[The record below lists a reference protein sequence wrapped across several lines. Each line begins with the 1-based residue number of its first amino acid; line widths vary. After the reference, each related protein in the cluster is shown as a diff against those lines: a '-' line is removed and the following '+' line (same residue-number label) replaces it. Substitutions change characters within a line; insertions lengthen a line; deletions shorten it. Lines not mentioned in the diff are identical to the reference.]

1 MSERVAIRGR
11 RKPASLTWGVDDR
24 VPPRTLTALAAQ
36 HAALILI
43 FLVYP
48 LVAAAEIGLSPIET
62 STFVSA
68 AVIGLGLTTILQCW
82 PRGPGSGY
90 LIVQMPNPILMPAA
104 IQAGRLG
111 GLGLMAGMMIITGLF
126 QVGLAR
132 VIKPLRTLL
141 PPEVCGVA
149 VTMLGISM
157 VNPALNRVLGLE
169 LLDGAGFD
177 GPTLAVSA
185 GTLFAIVVLM
195 IFGGGLL
202 KLFAVPGGVAVGWI
216 VCAFVGLAPPDTAER
231 IAQVPLA
238 GLPHI
243 AIPAFTI
250 DWGLIPVF
258 LLGGLITSI
267 DTLGL
272 MLTADRMNDAD
283 WRRADMAAASR
294 GIQVDGLGNV
304 IQGVL
309 GGHPSSCSSSNIGIA
324 FATSATARM
333 IGVAAG
339 GLLIAAAFFP
349 KLIVAMTTI
358 PAPVIGAIL
367 LYAAAYLIVSGMD
380 LIMSRRL
387 SDRRVFV
394 VGLSVILGLTVE
406 LVPFLYDG
414 LPLWARPIFEAPLS
428 VAAASAVLFNLL
440 LRIGIRRT
448 AEMPVPEQGEV
459 FATVRDFLERQGDL
473 WGARREVIAVA
484 VPAAAQV
491 VDAFRENEIASG
503 PMRLRARFDEN
514 DLEVT
519 VVYDGEALPAVA
531 PGIAPSPEDLLGDR
545 AAVARFLSHFLS
557 HLGDRMVRGREGNL
571 QTLTLRFEN

>member
-1 MSERVAIRGR
+1 MAVRAR
-11 RKPASLTWGVDDR
+11 RKPASLTWNVDDP
-24 VPPRTLTALAAQ
+24 VPARSLVVLAAQ

-48 LVAAAEIGLSPIET
+48 LVAAAEIGLSPADT
-62 STFVSA
+62 GMFVSA
-68 AVIGLGLTTILQCW
+68 AVIGLGLTTMLQCW

-90 LIVQMPNPILMPAA
+90 LMVHMPNPILMPAA

-111 GLGLMAGMMIITGLF
+111 GFGLMAGMSILTGLF

-132 VIKPLRTLL
+132 VIRPLRTLL

-157 VNPALNRVLGLE
+157 VNPALDRVLGLE
-169 LLDGAGFD
+169 LLNGAGFD

-185 GTLFAIVVLM
+185 ATLGAIVVLM
-195 IFGGGLL
+195 IFGGRFL
-202 KLFAVPGGVAVGWI
+202 KLFAVPGGVALGWA
-216 VCAFVGLAPPDTAER
+216 VCALVGLAPPDTAER

-243 AIPAFTI
+243 GIPAFAI
-250 DWGLIPVF
+250 DWGLLPVF

-267 DTLGL
+267 DTFGL

-304 IQGVL
+304 IQGIL

-324 FATSATARM
+324 FATSATART
-333 IGVAAG
+333 IGIAAG
-339 GLLIAAAFFP
+339 AMLIAAAFFP

-387 SDRRVFV
+387 SDRRIFV

-406 LVPFLYDG
+406 LVPFIYEG

-428 VAAASAVLFNLL
+428 VSAASAVILNLL

-448 AEMPVPEQGEV
+448 AEMEVPAQGQL
-459 FATVRDFLERQGDL
+459 FAAVRDFLERQGDL
-473 WGARREVIAVA
+473 WGARREVIAAA

-491 VDAFRENEIASG
+491 LDAFRENEIATG

-514 DLEVT
+514 DLDVT
-519 VVYDGEALPAVA
+519 VIYEGAPLPAPA
-531 PGIAPSPEDLLGDR
+531 PGAAPSPEDLLGDR
-545 AAVARFLSHFLS
+545 AAVARFLSHFLA
-557 HLGDRMVRGREGNL
+557 HLGDRMVRGREGGRE
-571 QTLTLRFEN
+571 TLTLRFEN